1 MKLTVTIEGV
11 EHEVPQMGLANSV
24 RFERHFGIPASV
36 LDPADPTPNRQ
47 EWTAFVI
54 YRGLIKAGVFPP
66 TMDFDTALDILEDAD
81 LEQTL
86 EEGDDGYEAG
96 EGDAEAD
103 PTNASC
109 EALPA
114 S

>member
-1 MKLTVTIEGV
+1 MKLTVTIAGV

-36 LDPADPTPNRQ
+36 LDPDDPTPNRQ

-66 TMDFDTALDILEDAD
+66 TMAFDDALDILEDAD

-86 EEGDDGYEAG
+86 EPGDEDY
-96 EGDAEAD
+96 EGDAAD
-103 PTNASC
+103 PTNASS